1 MNYIK
6 RIVKLVL
13 YPFGPIICLLRDQRP
28 MVKPLSIIKTL
39 YVNFRVLPFSQA
51 IHLPIYVYKNIKI
64 YKLGIIEI
72 RSSEIKSGMISIGPV
87 DYTAHGAGKFF
98 NAGRI
103 IFYGPVEIGGGFIWD
118 NFGLMEFNGH
128 NKIGPGTTFIIREKL
143 EMGAH
148 TTMGF
153 CCFCMDSDD
162 HYTIDVNTLTIGRN
176 KKSIKIGSRNWI
188 ASRTFVKKGTITPD
202 YTIVA
207 SANTLLSKDYSDIGP
222 YCVLGGI
229 PAKKIG
235 FGIRR
240 IYNVKEQINIDNY
253 FNNNPQENIFIPD
266 ITLDE
271 IDDYCTSNFL
281 D

>member
-6 RIVKLVL
+6 SVLKLVL
-13 YPFGPIICLLRDQRP
+13 SPFAPILYILIDQRP
-28 MVKPLSIIKTL
+28 MVKPLNFIKTL

-51 IHLPIYVYKNIKI
+51 IHLPIYIYKNIKI
-64 YKLGIIEI
+64 YKLGKIEI
-72 RSSEIKSGMISIGPV
+72 RSEKIRSGMISIGAV
-87 DYTAHGAGKFF
+87 DYTAQGSGKFF
-98 NAGRI
+98 NAGHT

-118 NFGLMEFNGH
+118 NLGLMVFRGH
-128 NKIGPGTTFIIREKL
+128 NKLGPGTTFIIREKFEL
-143 EMGAH
+143 GDH

-162 HYTIDVNTLTIGRN
+162 HYTINVNTLSIGRN
-176 KKSIKIGSRNWI
+176 KKYIKIGSRNWI
-188 ASRTFVKKGTITPD
+188 ASRTFIKKGTITPD

-207 SANTLLSKDYSDIGP
+207 SANTLLAKDYSEFGP

-235 FGIRR
+235 SGIRR
-240 IYNVKEQINIDNY
+240 VYNVKAQLNIDDY
-253 FNNNPQENIFIPD
+253 FKNNPQENVFIPD
-266 ITLDE
+266 ITLDN